1 MSWSVYLARCADESL
16 YCGIAVDVAAR
27 IAAHDAGRGAR
38 YTRGRGPLTLIAVR
52 RCREK
57 GIALSIEHAIKQL
70 PRTEKLALAA
80 APARLATI
88 ARAVYR
94 RRSSRQPNRAL
105 RRARLSGGQ
114 TCLAS

>member
-16 YCGIAVDVAAR
+16 YCGIAVDVGAR

-57 GIALSIEHAIKQL
+57 GTALRIEHAIKQL
-70 PRTEKLALAA
+70 PRARKLALAA
-80 APARLATI
+80 APGRLAAI

-94 RRSSRQPNRAL
+94 KRSRDGSPSSAPDR
-105 RRARLSGGQ
+105 
-114 TCLAS
+114 